1 MRDTRR
7 LKPSRCVLLAAALF
21 SALRVAAP
29 MAAETEPVAQ
39 PTLEAI
45 GKALYRRGHYAPAHT
60 LRGTVAGVAMPP
72 AALACANCH
81 GADGRGAR
89 EARVGAPAL
98 RGAVIDAEG
107 LRRAL
112 ATRPEASS
120 AMAHYEIESATA
132 RALLAYL
139 QVLGTERDA
148 EPGVDDQVIRLGAL
162 LPISGAMA
170 ELGAV
175 LAATLRG
182 EFARINAEG
191 GIYGRRLELVL
202 HDAEPEGLTEFARSD
217 SVFALVA
224 SFLPSDDGAGIRLLA
239 DAELP
244 VVGALTSPAGDAAR
258 ASREV
263 HYLVPGLH
271 DQARGLIDHIAS
283 LRSTETR
290 VTVVASEGAAY
301 RDAAVGA
308 QRQAAHHPQLS
319 ISVVDAVKGSAA
331 ATPWLARVTRE
342 RSDYLLFFGPP
353 EALETVARR
362 LDQLKW
368 PTPVLTS
375 ALIAGPV
382 FDGAPRAWSR
392 RLVVA
397 RPEAL
402 VEAPARFE
410 GEAHAILRAMTVEA
424 VASASDALKRS
435 GRQLTRARFAG
446 ELDRLAST
454 SASQAAA
461 KGSLSVMARDA
472 QSDRWHRVAGPFV
485 PRD

>member
-7 LKPSRCVLLAAALF
+7 LNPSRGVLLAAALVG
-21 SALRVAAP
+21 ALHAAP
-29 MAAETEPVAQ
+29 MAAPADPVAQ

-45 GKALYRRGHYAPAHT
+45 GKALYRRGHDPAHT

-81 GADGRGAR
+81 GAAGRGAR
-89 EARVGAPAL
+89 EARVGAPTL
-98 RGAVIDAEG
+98 RGTAIDAEG

-112 ATRPEASS
+112 TTRPEVSL
-120 AMAHYEIESATA
+120 AMAQYEIEPATA
-132 RALLAYL
+132 GALLAYL

-148 EPGVDDQVIRLGAL
+148 EPGVDDDVIRLGAL
-162 LPISGAMA
+162 LPISGALA
-170 ELGAV
+170 EVGAV
-175 LAATLRG
+175 LAATLRA
-182 EFARINAEG
+182 EFGRINAEG

-202 HDAEPEGLTEFARSD
+202 HDAQPEGLAELARSD

-224 SFLPSDDGAGIRLLA
+224 SFLPSDNGTSIRLLA

-244 VVGALTSPAGDAAR
+244 VVGALTPPVGDAAR

-263 HYLVPGLH
+263 RFMVPGLH

-283 LRSTETR
+283 LRSTATR
-290 VTVVASEGAAY
+290 VMVVASEGAAY

-308 QRQAAHHPQLS
+308 QRQAVHHPQLS
-319 ISVVDAVKGSAA
+319 LSVVDAVEGSTAA
-331 ATPWLARVTRE
+331 PLWLTRVTRE

-382 FDGAPRAWSR
+382 FDGAPRAWSH

-402 VEAPARFE
+402 VDVSAPFE
-410 GEAHAILRAMTVEA
+410 GKTQAVLRAMTVEA
-424 VASASDALKRS
+424 VTSASDALKRS

-454 SASQAAA
+454 GASQAAA

-472 QSDRWHRVAGPFV
+472 QNDRWHRVAGPFV